1 MRTCVMCRQQKD
13 KRELMRIVRTPEGS
27 VAFDPT
33 GKANGRGAYVCC
45 SQECLNNIK
54 NAKKIAS
61 ALSVEADA
69 QELEKVFEEA
79 KHYANKAQKGGNE

>member
-1 MRTCVMCRQQKD
+1 MCRQQKD
-13 KRELMRIVRTPEGS
+13 KRELMRIVRTPEGN

-33 GKANGRGAYVCC
+33 GKANGRGAYVCG

-54 NAKKIAS
+54 NAKKIAL

-69 QELEKVFEEA
+69 QELEKVFEEV
-79 KHYANKAQKGGNE
+79 KRYANKAQKGGNE